1 MAYKDGFKKDSVDKV
16 VVKDIMVKVGDAD
29 FVVMPDI
36 DARFKYEVPYEAN
49 DPYRLV
55 FNHRVN
61 EAGKDEKYLGFVF
74 FDDGTWFRD
83 DIGLPDMVSC
93 TRFERGFKS
102 FAAVL
107 DGIGKLGFPV
117 SASKDFD
124 RISSFVTFLDRMP
137 EVVADFEVRGEPFI
151 LDFRRRKAIKFYESH
166 PDFRAPVSSGM
177 SIEERKMRYYDW
189 AAHYDHDSEDFVRDR
204 YQEKADYWRAKM
216 EGRGVTPEMEA
227 RCGPGHKLDAT
238 DEFIRYRHDL
248 YIQAAKDAADYEVD
262 DRYDPEE
269 VLSPYRLKAWEEWN
283 TRKLVRALESKPV
296 TAEKSQDFEMS
307 Y

>member
-1 MAYKDGFKKDSVDKV
+1 MAYKDGFKKDSADKV
-16 VVKDIMVKVGDAD
+16 VMKDIMAKVGDAD

-36 DARFKYEVPYEAN
+36 DAKFKYKVPYGA
-49 DPYRLV
+49 DIPYRLV
-55 FNHRVN
+55 FDHRVN
-61 EAGKDEKYLGFVF
+61 EAGKNEKYLSFMF
-74 FDDGTWFRD
+74 FEDGTWFRD
-83 DIGLPDMVSC
+83 DIDLPNMVSSAC
-93 TRFERGFKS
+93 AQQRDVKYEC
-102 FAAVL
+102 FADVL

-117 SASKDFD
+117 SASKDLD

-137 EVVADFEVRGEPFI
+137 EVEAELEVTEWTI
-151 LDFRRRKAIKFYESH
+151 MLNYRKRDANEFYKSH

-189 AAHYDHDSEDFVRDR
+189 AAHLDSEDFVRDR

-227 RCGPGHKLDAT
+227 RCGPGHKPDAT
-238 DEFIRYRHDL
+238 DRFIRERHNMATVD
-248 YIQAAKDAADYEVD
+248 YHSDEYDADELLSSYE
-262 DRYDPEE
+262 EE
-269 VLSPYRLKAWEEWN
+269 AREEWKA
-283 TRKLVRALESKPV
+283 RKLVRALESKPV